1 MLRRSTEG
9 HWLVIGVL
17 FHLAGQAAITNLPVM
32 NGLFHTAP
40 LAPDTW
46 LGILVVGV
54 VASVAVAADKRFRH
68 TII

>member
-1 MLRRSTEG
+1 MLRRSTEW

-17 FHLAGQAAITNLPVM
+17 VQLAGQAAITYLPVM
-32 NGLFHTAP
+32 NHIFHTAP
-40 LAPDTW
+40 LTADTW
-46 LGILVVGV
+46 LGILGVGV